1 VPGAGEHPAEELAGG
16 VDVEAAHEVH
26 VFDFHVAGADGKAAE
41 GPCLARDDQ
50 GVEIGKAQSEG
61 RASAAV
67 ALGELVVVGG
77 LEGADRLAHE
87 REEAGQR
94 PDGENERLVGVVPG
108 FVRSGERGKQE
119 GRQAAAAR
127 VKIAAP
133 QRLDL
138 APARVQVDPHH
149 AEMVPDHD
157 SPPSGASAAAASPP
171 ISLCSRQSWGQKGT
185 QRPQWMHTKGSPSV
199 DR

>member
-1 VPGAGEHPAEELAGG
+1 MKCTSLS
-16 VDVEAAHEVH
+16 
-26 VFDFHVAGADGKAAE
+26 FHVAGADAQAAE
-41 GPCLARDDQ
+41 RPRLAGDDQ
-50 GVEIGKAQSEG
+50 GVEVGKTQGEG

-67 ALGELVVVGG
+67 ALGVLVVVGG

-87 REEAGQR
+87 GEEAGQR
-94 PDGENERLVGVVPG
+94 PDGEYERLAGVVPG
-108 FVRSGERGKQE
+108 FVRPAELGKQE

-127 VKIAAP
+127 VKIAAL
-133 QRLDL
+133 QRQDL

-157 SPPSGASAAAASPP
+157 SPPPAAASATASPP

-185 QRPQWMHTKGSPSV
+185 QRPQWMHTKGSPSGV
-199 DR
+199 R